1 MTITIILWVIG
12 IHLLELIG
20 LGIFLLVRRNNA
32 LEKVATQQQEYINAI
47 SIIIQN
53 SDETLRE
60 MEIAGAMEA
69 DDEVG
74 VFFRNLK
81 EIQNQINQFNTSK
94 N

>member
-1 MTITIILWVIG
+1 MTIFLWVLG
-12 IHLLELIG
+12 IHLFEVILIG
-20 LGIFLLVRRNNA
+20 FYLLFRRNSA
-32 LEKVATQQQEYINAI
+32 LEKIATQQQEYINAI
-47 SIIIQN
+47 SIVIQN

-81 EIQNQINQFNTSK
+81 EIQTQLNQFNTYR

>member
-1 MTITIILWVIG
+1 MTIFLWVLG
-12 IHLLELIG
+12 IHFLELLII
-20 LGIFLLVRRNNA
+20 GIFLLVRRNNA

-74 VFFRNLK
+74 IFFRNLK
-81 EIQNQINQFNTSK
+81 EIQIQLNQFNSYK

>member
-1 MTITIILWVIG
+1 MTIFLWVLG
-12 IHLLELIG
+12 IHLFEVTLV
-20 LGIFLLVRRNNA
+20 GIYLLFRRNSA

-47 SIIIQN
+47 SILIQN

-81 EIQNQINQFNTSK
+81 EIQNQLNQFNTYR

>member
-1 MTITIILWVIG
+1 MTIFLWVLS
-12 IHLLELIG
+12 IHLIEVILVG
-20 LGIFLLVRRNNA
+20 FYLLFRRNNA
-32 LEKVATQQQEYINAI
+32 LEKIATQQQEYINAI

-81 EIQNQINQFNTSK
+81 EIQNQINQFNTYK

>member
-1 MTITIILWVIG
+1 MTIFLWVIG
-12 IHLLELIG
+12 IHLFEIVLIG
-20 LGIFLLVRRNNA
+20 FYLLFRRNSA

-47 SIIIQN
+47 SILIQN

-81 EIQNQINQFNTSK
+81 EIQNQLNQFNTYR

>member
-1 MTITIILWVIG
+1 MTIFLWVLG
-12 IHLLELIG
+12 IHLFEVVLIG
-20 LGIFLLVRRNNA
+20 FYLLFRRNSA

-47 SIIIQN
+47 SIVIQN

-81 EIQNQINQFNTSK
+81 EIQNQLNQFNTYR

>member
-1 MTITIILWVIG
+1 MEIFLWVLG
-12 IHLLELIG
+12 IHLFEVILVG
-20 LGIFLLVRRNNA
+20 FYLLFRRNSA
-32 LEKVATQQQEYINAI
+32 LEKIATQQQEYINAI
-47 SIIIQN
+47 SIVIQN

-60 MEIAGAMEA
+60 MEVAGAMEA

-81 EIQNQINQFNTSK
+81 EIQNQLNQFNTYR

>member
-1 MTITIILWVIG
+1 MEIFLWVLG
-12 IHLLELIG
+12 IHLFEVILVG
-20 LGIFLLVRRNNA
+20 FYLLFSRNSA
-32 LEKVATQQQEYINAI
+32 LEKIATQQQEYINAI
-47 SIIIQN
+47 SIVIQN

-60 MEIAGAMEA
+60 MEVAGAMEA

-81 EIQNQINQFNTSK
+81 EIQSQLNQFNTYR

>member
-1 MTITIILWVIG
+1 MEIFLWVLG
-12 IHLLELIG
+12 IHLFEVILVG
-20 LGIFLLVRRNNA
+20 FYLLFRRNSA
-32 LEKVATQQQEYINAI
+32 LEKIATQQQEYINAI
-47 SIIIQN
+47 SILIQN

-81 EIQNQINQFNTSK
+81 EIQNQLNQFNTYR

>member
-1 MTITIILWVIG
+1 MTIFLWVLG
-12 IHLLELIG
+12 IHLFEVILVG
-20 LGIFLLVRRNNA
+20 FYLLFRRNSA
-32 LEKVATQQQEYINAI
+32 LEKIATQQQEYINAI
-47 SIIIQN
+47 SIVIQN

-81 EIQNQINQFNTSK
+81 EIQTQLNQFNTYR

>member
-1 MTITIILWVIG
+1 MTIFLWVLG
-12 IHLLELIG
+12 IHLFEVVLIG
-20 LGIFLLVRRNNA
+20 FYLLFRRNSA

-47 SIIIQN
+47 SILIQN
-53 SDETLRE
+53 SDETSRE

-81 EIQNQINQFNTSK
+81 EIQSQLNQFNTYR

>member
-1 MTITIILWVIG
+1 MTIFLWVLS
-12 IHLLELIG
+12 IHLFELM
-20 LGIFLLVRRNNA
+20 IFGFYMLLRRNSL
-32 LEKVATQQQEYINAI
+32 LEKIATQQQEYINAI
-47 SIIIQN
+47 SITIQN
-53 SDETLRE
+53 SNETLRE

-81 EIQNQINQFNTSK
+81 EIQTQINQFNNTK

>member
-1 MTITIILWVIG
+1 MTIFLWVLG
-12 IHLLELIG
+12 IHLFEVILVG
-20 LGIFLLVRRNNA
+20 FYLLFRRNSA
-32 LEKVATQQQEYINAI
+32 LEKIATQQQEYINAI
-47 SIIIQN
+47 SIVIQN

-81 EIQNQINQFNTSK
+81 EIQNQLNQFNTYR

>member
-1 MTITIILWVIG
+1 MTIFLWILG
-12 IHLLELIG
+12 IHLFEVILV
-20 LGIFLLVRRNNA
+20 GIYLLFRRNSA
-32 LEKVATQQQEYINAI
+32 LEKMATQQQEYINAI
-47 SIIIQN
+47 SILIQN

-81 EIQNQINQFNTSK
+81 EIQNQLNQFNTYR

>member
-1 MTITIILWVIG
+1 MTIFLWVLG
-12 IHLLELIG
+12 IHLFEVVLIG
-20 LGIFLLVRRNNA
+20 FYLLFRRNSA

-47 SIIIQN
+47 SILIQN

-81 EIQNQINQFNTSK
+81 EIQSQLNQFNTYR

>member
-1 MTITIILWVIG
+1 MTIFLWLLG
-12 IHLLELIG
+12 IHLFEVVLIG
-20 LGIFLLVRRNNA
+20 FYLLFRRNSA

-47 SIIIQN
+47 SILIQN

-81 EIQNQINQFNTSK
+81 EIQSQLNQFNTYR

>member
-1 MTITIILWVIG
+1 MTIFLWVLG
-12 IHLLELIG
+12 IHFLELLII
-20 LGIFLLVRRNNA
+20 GIFLLVRRNNA

-74 VFFRNLK
+74 IFFRNLK

>member
-1 MTITIILWVIG
+1 MTIFLWVLG
-12 IHLLELIG
+12 IHLIEIILVG
-20 LGIFLLVRRNNA
+20 FYLLLRRNSA
-32 LEKVATQQQEYINAI
+32 LEKIATQQQEYINAI
-47 SIIIQN
+47 GIIIQN

-81 EIQNQINQFNTSK
+81 EIQNQINQFNTYK

>member
-1 MTITIILWVIG
+1 MTLTIILWVIG
-12 IHLLELIG
+12 IHLFELAV
-20 LGIFLLVRRNNA
+20 LGFFLLLRRNSA
-32 LEKVATQQQEYINAI
+32 LEKIATQQQEYINAI
-47 SIIIQN
+47 GIIIQN
-53 SDETLRE
+53 SDDTLRE

-81 EIQNQINQFNTSK
+81 EIQNQINQFNISK

>member
-1 MTITIILWVIG
+1 MTIFLWVLG
-12 IHLLELIG
+12 IHLIEIILVG
-20 LGIFLLVRRNNA
+20 FYLLLRRNSA
-32 LEKVATQQQEYINAI
+32 LEKIATQQQEYINAI
-47 SIIIQN
+47 GIIIQN

-74 VFFRNLK
+74 IFFRNLK
-81 EIQNQINQFNTSK
+81 EIQNQINQFNISK